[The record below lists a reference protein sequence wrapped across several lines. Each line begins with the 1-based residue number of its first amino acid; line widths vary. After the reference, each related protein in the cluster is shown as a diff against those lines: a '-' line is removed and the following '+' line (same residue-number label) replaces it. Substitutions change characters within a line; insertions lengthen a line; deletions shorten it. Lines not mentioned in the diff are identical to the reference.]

1 MKTKTFQYLVTNFFT
16 SYLAGERGFSSNT
29 VISYRDC
36 FQQLLKYYAEELN
49 IPIEKIILSDLTA
62 ARIKMFLDY
71 LESRGCSVSTRNQRL
86 AAIKSFMHYA
96 QLETPIGLDTAHQI
110 LQIRSK
116 RQKKTAIEYLT
127 LEQLSTLLRCPDSTS
142 RSGFKDM
149 LILTL
154 LFDSGARVS
163 EFINIKASDI
173 RMESPAAIRLTGKGN
188 KSRWVPLDSK
198 TVKLLNLYMEK
209 ENLNDPAFLNR
220 KLFLNRSGNPYTR
233 AGITYI
239 LQKYVTM
246 AHERDASFP
255 SKLSPHCMRHTK
267 AMILL
272 QAGTNL
278 IYIRDVL
285 GHEHIRTTEIYARA
299 DSAQKRVALEK
310 AQSQIKAPITENI
323 DYASNVDLMDWLNG
337 LGKA

>member
-16 SYLAGERGFSSNT
+16 TYLAGERGFSPNT

-36 FQQLLKYYAEELN
+36 FQQLLKYYAKELN
-49 IPIEKIILSDLTA
+49 IPVEKIVLSDLTA
-62 ARIKMFLDY
+62 ERIKLFLDY
-71 LESRGCSVSTRNQRL
+71 LEKQGCSVSTRNQRL

-96 QLETPIGLDTAHQI
+96 QLETPVGLDTAHQI

-116 RQKKTAIEYLT
+116 RQKKTVIEYLT
-127 LEQLSTLLRCPDSTS
+127 AEQLSELLRCPDSTT
-142 RSGFKDM
+142 RPGFKDM

-173 RMESPAAIRLTGKGN
+173 RTESPAVVRLTGKGN

-209 ENLNDPAFLNR
+209 ENLNDPALINR
-220 KLFLNRSGNPYTR
+220 RLFLNRSGNPYTR

-239 LQKYVTM
+239 LQKYVSI
-246 AHERDASFP
+246 AHDKDPSFP
-255 SKLSPHCMRHTK
+255 SKISPHCMRHTK
-267 AMILL
+267 AMLLL

-285 GHEHIRTTEIYARA
+285 GHEHIRTTEIYARV
-299 DSAQKRVALEK
+299 DSAQKRAALEK
-310 AQSQIKAPITENI
+310 VQSLVKTPETDNI
-323 DYASNVDLMDWLNG
+323 DYTNNADLMDWLKD
-337 LGKA
+337 LGKS

>member
-1 MKTKTFQYLVTNFFT
+1 MKTKSFQYLVTNFFT
-16 SYLAGERGFSSNT
+16 TYLAGERGFSVNT

-36 FQQLLKYYAEELN
+36 FQQLLKYYAEEIN
-49 IPIEKIILSDLTA
+49 IPIDKITLSDMTA
-62 ARIKMFLDY
+62 ARVKQFLDY
-71 LESRGCSVSTRNQRL
+71 LEDQGCSVSTRNQRL
-86 AAIKSFMHYA
+86 AAIKSFMHYV
-96 QLETPIGLDTAHQI
+96 QLETPLGLDSAHQI

-116 RQKKTAIEYLT
+116 RQPKPTIEYLSPD
-127 LEQLSTLLRCPDSTS
+127 QLSELLRCPDSTT

-163 EFINIKASDI
+163 EFINIRVSDI
-173 RMESPAAIRLTGKGN
+173 RTDDPAVIRLTGKGN
-188 KSRWVPLDSK
+188 KSRWVPLDRK
-198 TVKLLNLYMEK
+198 TVKLIKLYFEK
-209 ENLNDPAFLNR
+209 EHLNDPAQLNR
-220 KLFLNRSGNPYTR
+220 ILFLNRTGNPYTR

-239 LQKYVTM
+239 LQKYVSI
-246 AHERDASFP
+246 AHEKSNSFP

-285 GHEHIRTTEIYARA
+285 GHEHLRTTEIYARA
-299 DSAQKRVALEK
+299 DSAQKRIALEK
-310 AQSQIKAPITENI
+310 AQTQIKAPATENI
-323 DYASNVDLMDWLNG
+323 DYTNDADLLDWLNK
-337 LGKA
+337 LGRK